1 MADTS
6 NLSQF
11 LTDVAGAIKEKTG
24 KTDKI
29 PAANFDQEILSI
41 ETGIDTSDATAGPSD
56 IISPKTAYVK
66 GQKITGTIKANYISS
81 DFTRTKVI
89 QQENVF
95 DFNNVLAVCGVPKT
109 QTISIYKVENE
120 LLTNKYEIILS
131 SLGIPEKYTLFSAS
145 ISKVPVER
153 NVYNIGLYVCDTSS
167 TRAADQMLYVVRF
180 DVDKHSIISSDDTL
194 TRMLSSSV
202 SLDTAGNYVNRYGVI
217 QSHPTNPNWFICGV
231 GCNNTNGSY
240 GRLHTR
246 IIKFVNDQPI
256 TLQVSLLAGY
266 DGWNTT
272 FAFIDLM
279 PTEGG
284 AYTWIFIKGV
294 KNGSSQY
301 VGLFKYEESTNK
313 LVTTSFNEKTYGAG
327 ILNKEY
333 YIYNNNKV
341 VSFRTGSTVAT
352 FPITL
357 NWQKFIKYTGG
368 NKFLLFDISTA
379 TVKLYTYEASNN
391 TVELLQ
397 TYTYGNGWDVMTN
410 SSFMSVHA
418 DDFTAMYYDVP
429 RQLISVLSSSNSVIK
444 SVEIKDKIY
453 IDTSDANVIASDML
467 SGKKAYSTNGLITGT
482 MPNNGALNY
491 TPSLEEQSIPQGYT
505 SGGTVSAA
513 VMTNDDYQTCMDL
526 AKYILYGRESPI
538 LYTELE
544 YIQGTGTQWID
555 TGITMAGNSKI
566 ELKYKSSTTST
577 NAICGTAW
585 SAAGIFLMT
594 YGGRYRYH
602 YNNASNDVQSAST
615 SAAKVFVMASNT
627 ISIDEVSYTVGSIKS
642 GSFGKH
648 LGLFL
653 PMTRGGNS
661 GEGPGSGNLY
671 YCKLYEND
679 ILVGDFIP
687 VKRKE
692 DDVICLY
699 DKVSKQFLLNQG
711 TGSFIAGP
719 ERS

>member
-513 VMTNDDYQTCMDL
+513 VMTQSDYNNCLALTKTILGEESLPVSIPVTYDTYFKVGTDTVKLHSSETKLVILGYNHPGYDSSALLYFDLSSYSINTNYIEKVELYAYLYNNDVPDRQQTHPVRNVIKQWDENTIIDNTYMSNQQEGVMVSIN
-526 AKYILYGRESPI
+526 AENNGYGWRTCDI
-538 LYTELE
+538 
-544 YIQGTGTQWID
+544 TQLVKSWLND
-555 TGITMAGNSKI
+555 GNSNLGVI
-566 ELKYKSSTTST
+566 
-577 NAICGTAW
+577 ID
-585 SAAGIFLMT
+585 
-594 YGGRYRYH
+594 
-602 YNNASNDVQSAST
+602 NN
-615 SAAKVFVMASNT
+615 
-627 ISIDEVSYTVGSIKS
+627 
-642 GSFGKH
+642 
-648 LGLFL
+648 
-653 PMTRGGNS
+653 RGGGVAGGIWANMS
-661 GEGPGSGNLY
+661 Y
-671 YCKLYEND
+671 YSSEYDIDYAPKLVFTY
-679 ILVGDFIP
+679 
-687 VKRKE
+687 K
-692 DDVICLY
+692 
-699 DKVSKQFLLNQG
+699 
-711 TGSFIAGP
+711 T
-719 ERS
+719 